1 MTTII
6 GSNMFKQLR
15 AFLKGIVEFRSAPTT
30 RWDSFDELAAYEL
43 GREGMHRMTFRR
55 FEQ

>member
-1 MTTII
+1 
-6 GSNMFKQLR
+6 MFKQLR
-15 AFLKGIVEFRSAPTT
+15 AFLKGIVEFRSDPTT